1 MSGIPI
7 PDRSDTAPALE
18 PGEKLVTEL
27 SSDRGRYWRDHAVLA
42 LVGMAGAGAVL
53 WLIGSDHA
61 AIGALGAVLA
71 LAVRGAYLAGE
82 QLKMRWLVTD
92 RRVILPSGGTVML
105 LEIETIRKLIGDL
118 QIVTRAGDK
127 HLIKHLADVE
137 AAKTTIEAART
148 KRARRRRD

>member
-7 PDRSDTAPALE
+7 PDRSDTEPALE
-18 PGEKLVTEL
+18 PGEKLLTEL
-27 SSDRGRYWRDHAVLA
+27 RADRGRYWRDHAVLA

-53 WLIGSDHA
+53 WLIGSEHA

-71 LAVRGAYLAGE
+71 LAVRGLYLAGE

-105 LEIETIRKLIGDL
+105 LEIETMRKLMGDL
-118 QIVTRAGDK
+118 QIVTRGGDK
-127 HLIKHLADVE
+127 HLIKHLADAE
-137 AAKTTIEAART
+137 GAIATIDAART